1 MNKKIRFAAAALA
14 LLLLSAA
21 TVIIPL
27 TAAAEEAVPKIILTE
42 ICYNP
47 TFIEG
52 NDKGLEDTADVL
64 EYVELVNISEESVSL
79 EGITLQYS
87 KDGYGGEFRTDSV
100 LALEGNPLTLA
111 PGEIA
116 VIAVYNEDTA
126 KASLAYATADERKAY
141 YEFFVEFYACA
152 DRLDENRFYIAAGAE
167 SGTGEKLDGA
177 FRLGNKD
184 ENVVVRVVDKN
195 GETLCETAYN
205 AVTWNRNWFALNL
218 FYRPG
223 IVEGHPKASKDYN
236 IAGCTPGMI
245 RDNQITAEGLAPTGD
260 TTPLKVME
268 YNVCAENT
276 KQTYP
281 DGSQPTMDQRIEM
294 VFDVIES
301 HDPDVIGLTEIN
313 TYWLPYLEEKVTV
326 EGGKYAAYG
335 RSGQGSTYGG
345 GRYSGQKWDLFNL
358 ILWRTDK
365 YDLVEQG
372 SFWGSR
378 TPDRV
383 NTCNWK
389 GGITGDMGRAMN
401 WVILKDKATGVEFF
415 FLCGHLDAKVDEVR
429 TLSAELIRE
438 RAFKLAAGRP
448 IIMVG
453 DWNANERRAA
463 YGELTKGG
471 LADARYRT
479 ADLEDMTIYNTYNK
493 WGEYTDQYTTRPPID
508 HCFISVA
515 NVFVESAHMDQAFID
530 EAKTMYASDHNTTIF
545 NLQLLNPATEPET
558 EATTEMLT
566 EAVTQPVAAP
576 EETAAPAETVQ
587 DPAETTT
594 TNTEKGGCGSVV
606 SLVIPVLLMG
616 AAVILYKSK
625 ES

>member
-1 MNKKIRFAAAALA
+1 MKIKARITAVAMT
-14 LLLLSAA
+14 LLLLLGCALPMAA
-21 TVIIPL
+21 S
-27 TAAAEEAVPKIILTE
+27 AEEILPQIVLTE

-47 TFIEG
+47 TFTE

-64 EYVELVNISEESVSL
+64 EYVEFVNISEETVSL

-87 KDGYGGEFRTDSV
+87 KDGYGGSFKTDSV

-126 KASLAYATADERKAY
+126 TAGLAYATADERKAY
-141 YEFFVEFYACA
+141 YDFFVEFYACA
-152 DRLDENRFYIAAGAE
+152 DRLDENHFYIAPGVE
-167 SGTGEKLDGA
+167 SGTGAHIDGA

-184 ENVVVRVVDKN
+184 ENVVVRVADKN
-195 GETLCETAYN
+195 GETLCEVGYN
-205 AVTWNRNWFALNL
+205 AATWNRNWFSMNL

-223 IVEGHPKASKDYN
+223 IVADHPKASKDYN

-245 RDNQITAEGLAPTGD
+245 RDNQVASEGLAPTGE
-260 TTPLKVME
+260 TIPLKVMG

-281 DGSQPTMDQRIEM
+281 DGSQPTMDERIEM
-294 VFDVIES
+294 VFDVIGS

-313 TYWLPYLEEKVTV
+313 THWLPYLEEKVTV

-345 GRYSGQKWDLFNL
+345 GRYSGQKWDLFSL

-378 TPDRV
+378 TPNRP
-383 NTCNWK
+383 NSCNWP
-389 GGITGDMGRAMN
+389 GNIVGDMGRAMN

-415 FLCGHLDAKVDEVR
+415 FLCAHLDAKVEEVR

-438 RAFKLAAGRP
+438 KAVELAAGRP
-448 IIMVG
+448 IVMVG
-453 DWNANERRAA
+453 DWNANERKPA
-463 YGELTKGG
+463 YDELTCDGF
-471 LADARYRT
+471 ADARYRT

-508 HCFISVA
+508 HCFISSA
-515 NVFVESAHMDQAFID
+515 NVFVDSAHMDQAFID
-530 EAKTMYASDHNTTIF
+530 DAKTMYASDHNAVIF
-545 NLQLLNPATEPET
+545 NLQLLNPAAEEPET
-558 EATTEMLT
+558 EVTTEALT
-566 EAVTQPVAAP
+566 EPVTAPV
-576 EETAAPAETVQ
+576 TTPAETAQ
-587 DPAETTT
+587 ESAEVTTE
-594 TNTEKGGCGSVV
+594 NTAEGGCTSVV
-606 SLVIPVLLMG
+606 SLVIPVLLME
-616 AAVILYKSK
+616 AAVILYKPK
-625 ES
+625 ER